1 MCVKYEQTIPVIKN
15 KVNNGKNKINTI
27 ADINLAKKELE
38 WFPIYDL
45 KEGLKKIQNF

>member
-27 ADINLAKKELE
+27 ADINVFIIPAIL
-38 WFPIYDL
+38 I
-45 KEGLKKIQNF
+45 